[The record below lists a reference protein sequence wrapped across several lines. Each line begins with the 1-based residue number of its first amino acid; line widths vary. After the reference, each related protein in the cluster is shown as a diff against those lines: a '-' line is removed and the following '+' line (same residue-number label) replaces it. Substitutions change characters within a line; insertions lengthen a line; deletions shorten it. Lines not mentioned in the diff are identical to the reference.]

1 MNLSP
6 LSKKKLSKSQM
17 QSIMGGNPGY
27 NNYLKK
33 IPGGIWHVQGWSV
46 YNSNTGNWD
55 QIDDGSHWECQDAT
69 VASAE
74 VEASQLLDA

>member
-55 QIDDGSHWECQDAT
+55 
-69 VASAE
+69 
-74 VEASQLLDA
+74 